1 MSKRNAFKFRPRRK
15 IMKSS
20 DYLKV
25 ILSIAGKS
33 RIYLVGGA
41 VRDILSERPSS
52 DFDFA
57 MSVNPS
63 RIAAKFSRA
72 TAASVVTLD
81 EERKIYRVVKKT
93 SAGPLTFDFSAYRGP
108 TIERDLMLRD
118 ITVNAMA
125 LPLKSAAALLD
136 ETSDA
141 DKKIADV
148 LLDPSGG
155 MSDFKKRRIKLIREK
170 AAREDPARLLRVF
183 RFAAELGFA
192 VETKTLAACRRLRGK
207 ILEPAPERLR
217 DEILKIFATDR
228 ALSSVKMLD
237 KTGIAETLI
246 PEITALKKSC
256 ESFYFHPQGLWH
268 HLTETLGRVEE
279 YASGVP
285 SQFPEAADDLG
296 RYLSRQ
302 MSSGNVKSL
311 LKFVTLLHDAGKPLC
326 AKRVAKR
333 MRFFGHETVGVKVF
347 NDIAAR
353 LKLSRDEMKFAAGL
367 IKNHMRILQLVGSGN
382 TSDRAVYRLRRDAG
396 DTFPALCLLSL
407 SDAASYKNLKGFEKN
422 NVSVVHDFVRKALK
436 SYFDDMKKPPSAK
449 IIDGHMIMRRLSI
462 KPGPAVG
469 AVLKRLEEDRAVG
482 TVKTTAEALERA
494 REIYKEIS
502 AGTTRRKRRQK

>member
-1 MSKRNAFKFRPRRK
+1 
-15 IMKSS
+15 MKSS
-20 DYLKV
+20 DYLKI
-25 ILSIAGKS
+25 ILGIAGNG
-33 RIYLVGGA
+33 RVYLVGGA
-41 VRDILSERPSS
+41 VRDLLSGRPSS

-57 MSVNPS
+57 MSANPS
-63 RIAAKFSRA
+63 RMAAKFSRA
-72 TAASVVTLD
+72 AVASVVVLD

-93 SAGPLTFDFSAYRGP
+93 SSGPLTFDFSAYRGP

-141 DKKIADV
+141 EKKIATA

-155 MSDFKKRRIKLIREK
+155 LDDFKKRRIKLVREK

-192 VETKTLAACRRLRGK
+192 VEPKTLASCRRLRGK

-217 DEILKIFATDR
+217 DEIFKIFATDR

-237 KTGIAETLI
+237 KTGILEILA

-256 ESFYFHPQGLWH
+256 KSFYFHPQGLWH

-279 YASGVP
+279 YASDVP
-285 SQFPEAADDLG
+285 SQFPEAAGDIG

-326 AKRVAKR
+326 AKRIAKR
-333 MRFFGHETVGVKVF
+333 MRFFGHETVGIKVF
-347 NDIAAR
+347 NDIAVR
-353 LKLSRDEMKFAAGL
+353 LKFSRDEMKFAATL

-407 SDAASYKNLKGFEKN
+407 SDAASYRNLKGFEKN
-422 NVSVVHDFVRKALK
+422 NVSVVHDFVSKALK
-436 SYFDDMKKPPSAK
+436 NYFDDMKKPPRSK

-469 AVLKRLEEDRAVG
+469 VILKRLEEERAVG
-482 TVKTTAEALERA
+482 TVKTTAEALECARGIY
-494 REIYKEIS
+494 REISTGASPE
-502 AGTTRRKRRQK
+502 KRRHK